1 MAPSRAERR
10 TRNRRS
16 CSLYLQLVNIRTG
29 EPMGS
34 LTDISLDGFRLEST
48 RPIPLQVE
56 FIFRLDVPHE
66 ICDRPCI
73 KLMARSRWCK
83 PDPIDSR
90 LFDVGFEITGL
101 DAGDVH
107 ILRQVIERYGSSMIS
122 GNSDMGYLW
131 GK

>member
-107 ILRQVIERYGSSMIS
+107 ALRQIIEKYGSSTT
-122 GNSDMGYLW
+122 GANFNAGYLW